1 MSNVIRFLET
11 LGGQSQ
17 VAAGSIDLP
26 SMIASLDIDA
36 NQRQALLDRNHAAL
50 SDLLGGRR
58 ILRCSVFSPDEEP
71 AQPDGDVPVDEPG
84 QDE

>member
-11 LGGQSQ
+11 LGAQPQ
-17 VAAGSIDLP
+17 VPAGSVDLS

-36 NQRQALLDRNHAAL
+36 NQRRALLDMDHAAL

-58 ILRCSVFSPDEEP
+58 VLRCSIFSPDEEP
-71 AQPDGDVPVDEPG
+71 VQPDGDVPVDEPG
-84 QDE
+84 ADE